1 MKLANLIPEQ
11 LEKIKKSRQILWALY
26 IAKAGIMVGFSCI
39 PPTALRTDRAAGLAH
54 SLSDH
59 VIEDGHIISPVAL
72 KRMQKH

>member
-11 LEKIKKSRQILWALY
+11 LEKIKNRAKFYGIY
-26 IAKAGIMVGFSCI
+26 IAKAGIMAGFSCI
-39 PPTALRTDRAAGLAH
+39 PPIALRTDRAAGLAH

-59 VIEDGHIISPVAL
+59 VIEDRHIISPVAL